1 MQALTFWKTITMDY
15 AGFLDQFISVLEE
28 NHVQYCVIGGQGV
41 NAYVDPL
48 VSLDLD
54 LVIAADQ
61 LDQVEALLE
70 AGGFQLKGFPHRLNV
85 RHFPVQACAC
95 RFKPTPVTR
104 LFRKGPPIARCWG

>member
-1 MQALTFWKTITMDY
+1 MDY

-70 AGGFQLKGFPHRLNV
+70 AGGFQLKGFPTALM
-85 RHFPVQACAC
+85 
-95 RFKPTPVTR
+95 
-104 LFRKGPPIARCWG
+104 